1 MYKKIGE
8 GTGLVALVDPNNP
21 KQIMKIPKPGK
32 WTYAQ
37 ASEKI
42 QLLGEAGQSQ
52 SVIAKTRFRESV
64 GVTWRS
70 GRPSILNL
78 SWKTHHYKG
87 WAFEQVRLFNI
98 LEKYPKLQIVDLDQ
112 FVQIHHSL
120 WRVGVG
126 FASGNELYGMFNK
139 GLDSEGRLLAFDIG
153 SLTSNF
159 QMIRGRYENGNY
171 ALKKQQMI
179 HGLAKVNS
187 LELVAT
193 YSDYMDTYLN
203 LQMFDRL
210 WRSDKA

>member
-8 GTGLVALVDPNNP
+8 GTGLVALADPENP
-21 KQIMKIPKPGK
+21 KQIVKIPKPGK
-32 WTYAQ
+32 WTHAQ

-42 QLLGEAGQSQ
+42 RLLSEIGQSQ

-70 GRPSILNL
+70 GRPSIRNL

-87 WAFEQVRLFNI
+87 WAFEQIRLFKI
-98 LEKYPKLQIVDLDQ
+98 LEKYPTLQIVDLDQ

-126 FASGNELYGMFNK
+126 FASANELYGMFNK

-153 SLTSNF
+153 SLTSDVKL
-159 QMIRGRYENGNY
+159 IRERYQSGSY
-171 ALKKQQMI
+171 ASKKQQMI

-187 LELVAT
+187 PELVAT